1 MRQEFLQQL
10 IDYLNGRYTI
20 QEFEAWM
27 LSNLG
32 VILNSGDG
40 ELIDM
45 ANDID
50 ADFMEFSEGIINEK
64 VLKERLMGYL
74 VREEAEKREGVG
86 ESLTT
91 NGTIYFKWGAE

>member
-1 MRQEFLQQL
+1 MRQEILQQ
-10 IDYLNGRYTI
+10 ISDCINGKSTI
-20 QEFEAWM
+20 REFEAWM

-32 VILNSGDG
+32 VILNSEDG
-40 ELIDM
+40 ELIAM

>member
-1 MRQEFLQQL
+1 MMRQEILQQ
-10 IDYLNGRYTI
+10 ISDCINGKSTI

-50 ADFMEFSEGIINEK
+50 ADFIGLSEGTIDEETLRK
-64 VLKERLMGYL
+64 RLLGYFTEGETLHL
-74 VREEAEKREGVG
+74 V
-86 ESLTT
+86 
-91 NGTIYFKWGAE
+91 WGAE